1 MGDATPFSAI
11 ETKDLKIDKFLEP
24 FFFLM
29 FWWQLHVDQW
39 WQKKLFISGRE
50 QITVDITTTTLDIY
64 KVNQHTNFAV
74 LKILQRGIEWIYFVE
89 S

>member
-11 ETKDLKIDKFLEP
+11 ETKDLKIDKFLEL
-24 FFFLM
+24 FFFNVLM
-29 FWWQLHVDQW
+29 TTTCRSMVA
-39 WQKKLFISGRE
+39 KKLLISGRE

-64 KVNQHTNFAV
+64 KVNQHTKFAV